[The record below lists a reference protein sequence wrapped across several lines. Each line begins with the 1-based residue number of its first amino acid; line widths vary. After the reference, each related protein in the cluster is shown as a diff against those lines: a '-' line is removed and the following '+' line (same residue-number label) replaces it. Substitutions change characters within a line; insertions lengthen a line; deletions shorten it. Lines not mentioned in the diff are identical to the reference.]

1 MKVDERTIAV
11 YLTHSSKTAIAKTLG
26 VSRTYLYKLEKDPDF
41 QAALQEY
48 KRQILNTA
56 INRMQGGLDD
66 AVSVL
71 LTIINDEN
79 VSAQTRLNA
88 VNTLLIQLREM
99 MQTQEF
105 AQRLDAL
112 EQTVSDSR

>member
-1 MKVDERTIAV
+1 MTFDERTIAE
-11 YLTHSSKTAIAKTLG
+11 YMANNSKTAKAKAIG

-41 QAALQEY
+41 QAALQDY
-48 KRQILNTA
+48 KRQVLNTA

-66 AVSVL
+66 AVTVL
-71 LTIINDEN
+71 LAIINGEN

-105 AQRLDAL
+105 SERLDAL
-112 EQTVSDSR
+112 ERSLSDKY